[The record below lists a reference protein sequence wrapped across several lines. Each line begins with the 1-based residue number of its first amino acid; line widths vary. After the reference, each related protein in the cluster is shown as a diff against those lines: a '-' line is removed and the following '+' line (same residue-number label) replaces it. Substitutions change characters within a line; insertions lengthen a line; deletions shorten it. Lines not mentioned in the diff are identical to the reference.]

1 MTVVGFFSKGN
12 SISVQNNWEQ
22 KLKLFLPS
30 IKLVPLLSKE
40 ALNVKIAL
48 LWKAPM
54 KRLNELKN
62 IKGLISLGQGV
73 DHILSELS
81 IPKNITIVRIVDP
94 YMAKSM
100 SHWVLLSVLKFIR
113 DTYGYYDQEKNK
125 KYQPRKEK
133 NFLTIEIAVYGVG
146 AIGTVVAKDLYQMG
160 FKVNGW
166 SRTKKEIKGVTCY
179 HGESGFSKLIKTC
192 DVHVCLLPLTSSTK
206 NIFNKITFKN
216 MKYGSCFINAGR
228 GDHVVEEDLLEN
240 CKSGQISNA
249 ILDVYKI
256 EPLPNSHNFWEQ
268 ENIRLW
274 PHVAAETNPE
284 TAAKQIANAIK
295 CINNNILPPN
305 TINRNLGY

>member
-1 MTVVGFFSKGN
+1 
-12 SISVQNNWEQ
+12 
-22 KLKLFLPS
+22 
-30 IKLVPLLSKE
+30 
-40 ALNVKIAL
+40 
-48 LWKAPM
+48 
-54 KRLNELKN
+54 
-62 IKGLISLGQGV
+62 
-73 DHILSELS
+73 
-81 IPKNITIVRIVDP
+81 
-94 YMAKSM
+94 MAKSM
-100 SHWVLLSVLKFIR
+100 SHWVLLSVLNFIR
-113 DTYGYYDQEKNK
+113 DTYGYYDQEKIK

-146 AIGTVVAKDLYQMG
+146 AIGNVVAKDLYQMG
-160 FKVNGW
+160 FKVYGW

-192 DVHVCLLPLTSSTK
+192 DVHICLLPLTSSTK

-249 ILDVYKI
+249 ILDVYKN

>member
-1 MTVVGFFSKGN
+1 MTIVGFFSKGT

-22 KLKLFLPS
+22 KLRLFLPS

-40 ALNVKIAL
+40 ALNVTIAL

-54 KRLNELKN
+54 ERLNELKN

-100 SHWVLLSVLKFIR
+100 SHWVLLSVLNFIR

-249 ILDVYKI
+249 ILDVYKN
-256 EPLPNSHNFWEQ
+256 EPLPNSHNFWQQ

-305 TINRNLGY
+305 TINKNLGY